1 MTGSVVCC
9 DPDHRISSII
19 CNILG
24 RQCGLKI
31 LVHVYTY
38 RNCPGISCSG
48 VHVVSRFL
56 IYPYSA
62 RDLGNGHEGDRD
74 RDRDRDR
81 EKRRERDRE
90 RDVDRDR
97 RRVRR
102 SRSRD
107 RERDRD
113 RRNSRRSRSRC
124 CIPSPCSLFSFFTV
138 WKGTL

>member
-19 CNILG
+19 CNILVANV
-24 RQCGLKI
+24 GLRY
-31 LVHVYTY
+31 LYMYT
-38 RNCPGISCSG
+38 RIEIVLGFPSG